1 MDGGVFPVA
10 TTGRIGPNAIL
21 QLVRVLD
28 HCEGRAVR
36 ERVMAVAG
44 VEVPP
49 DDAGMWPEGECRAVH
64 LALHLVLPERA
75 EGLLRLAGTATADYV
90 LAHRIPWAAQLAIRA
105 LPGVLG
111 ARVLTAAIARNA
123 WTFVGSGRFAVAA
136 RRPLTFEVEDNPL
149 DPGKGR
155 ACVWH
160 AAVFERL
167 FRRLVWPSAMVADR
181 RDGRV
186 CRFIIRPTG
195 V

>member
-1 MDGGVFPVA
+1 MDGGGFPVA

-21 QLVRVLD
+21 QLIRVLD
-28 HCEGRAVR
+28 QCEGRAVR
-36 ERVMAVAG
+36 DRVMAVAG
-44 VEVPP
+44 VAVPP
-49 DDAGMWPEGECRAVH
+49 DAAGMWPEAECRSVH
-64 LALHLVLPERA
+64 LAVHVVLPERA

-90 LAHRIPWAAQLAIRA
+90 LAHRIPQAAHLAIRA

-123 WTFVGSGRFAVAA
+123 WTFVGSGRFAVAGW
-136 RRPLTFEVEDNPL
+136 RPLTFVVEGNPL
-149 DPGKGR
+149 DPGEGR

-167 FRRLVWPSAMVADR
+167 FRRLVWPSAMVADK
-181 RDGRV
+181 RDGRA
-186 CRFIIRPTG
+186 CRFTIRPTG